1 MRCPPVGGVVA
12 HQHRMAKRGRPKT
25 LEFSPTKRSKALI
38 DWNDPSRQAHV
49 LDWRHRAQDFGLAVE
64 THDDLEEAGQPFVPS
79 PEQILHDEEP
89 EAFEDQPVRADQEE
103 DEEQLEAGTPAGR
116 DEVDLVRV
124 YLGHIGKRKLLKAAE
139 ERVIGERIENAQR
152 ALVTMLGDIPSAVQT
167 LLALADRIRTKGD
180 PAAELILLPEGGEL
194 KEEHVT
200 PVLKAFARMKR
211 RRCLIDNAKAK
222 LDTPRLGVKAK
233 AQLESQ
239 IERTRKAIAD
249 DLAAQPIRPSLID
262 DVVTELRH
270 VDDEFQSLEQLP
282 REQRLKRCQ
291 ELEARV
297 GLSRA
302 EFRKRFARAQA
313 SEDTVREEKRFLM
326 EANLRLV
333 VSIAKRYMNRGLS
346 FLDLIQEGNLG
357 LMKAVDRFQFR
368 RGFKFST
375 YATWWI
381 RQAITRAIA
390 DHGRT
395 IRLPVHV
402 IESLNRLEKERKAL
416 RTDRG
421 RDPSPDDLAERLKM
435 PVSKVRL
442 LLDAQ
447 KTPYSL
453 EMKVG
458 EDENTEL
465 GDLLRDTSVRSP
477 EEATL
482 EGDLSN
488 EVSRALAPLSDREK
502 EVLRL
507 RYGLGTDREYTLEE
521 IGKRLSVTR
530 ERVRQIESRALQK
543 VRAAKSGEALARKPA

>member
-1 MRCPPVGGVVA
+1 MLPENDMPKA
-12 HQHRMAKRGRPKT
+12 ARGRPKT
-25 LEFSPTKRSKALI
+25 LEFTPTRRRKALI
-38 DWNDPSRQAHV
+38 DWSDPSKQAHV
-49 LDWRHRAQDFGLAVE
+49 LDWRHRAQEFGLAVE
-64 THDDLEEAGQPFVPS
+64 THDELEDSGQPFAPS

-89 EAFEDQPVRADQEE
+89 EAFEDQAVQTDE
-103 DEEQLEAGTPAGR
+103 EEQLEPGGPVGR
-116 DEVDLVRV
+116 EEVDLVRV
-124 YLGHIGKRKLLKAAE
+124 YLQHIGKRKLLKAAE

-152 ALVTMLGDIPSAVQT
+152 DLVMTLGDIPSAVQT
-167 LLALADRIRTKGD
+167 LAALADRIRSKGD

-194 KEEHVT
+194 KEEHIT
-200 PVLKAFARMKR
+200 PVLRAFARSKR
-211 RRCLIDNAKAK
+211 RRLLIDSARAR
-222 LDTPRLGVKAK
+222 LEHARLGARAR

-239 IERTRKAIAD
+239 IDRTRKAISE

-262 DVVTELRH
+262 DIVTELRH
-270 VDDEFQSLEQLP
+270 VDEEFRNLEQLP
-282 REQRLKRCQ
+282 REDRLKRCQ

-297 GLSRA
+297 GLTRA
-302 EFRKRFARAQA
+302 EFRKRYGRVQA

-416 RTDRG
+416 RSERG

-458 EDENTEL
+458 EDESTEL
-465 GDLLRDTSVRSP
+465 GELLRDTSIRSP

-488 EVSRALAPLSDREK
+488 EVTRALAPLSDREK

-521 IGKRLSVTR
+521 IGRRLSVTR

-543 VRAAKSGEALARKPA
+543 VRAARGGENLARKPA

>member
-1 MRCPPVGGVVA
+1 MP
-12 HQHRMAKRGRPKT
+12 KRGRPKT
-25 LEFSPTKRSKALI
+25 LEFTPAKPRKPLI

-49 LDWRHRAQDFGLAVE
+49 LDWRHRAQEFGLAVE
-64 THDDLEEAGQPFVPS
+64 THEELEDTGQAFAPS

-89 EAFEDQPVRADQEE
+89 EAFEDQPVGAEAEE
-103 DEEQLEAGTPAGR
+103 EEQLEAAAPAGR
-116 DEVDLVRV
+116 EEVDLVRV
-124 YLGHIGKRKLLKAAE
+124 YLQHIGKRKLLKAAE
-139 ERVIGERIENAQR
+139 ERTIGERIENAQR
-152 ALVTMLGDIPSAVQT
+152 DLVMTLGDVPSAVQT
-167 LLALADRIRTKGD
+167 LVALADRVRTKGD

-200 PVLKAFARMKR
+200 PVLKAFARVKR
-211 RRCLIDNAKAK
+211 RRCIIENAKVK
-222 LDTPRLGVKAK
+222 LEAPKLGVKAK
-233 AQLESQ
+233 AQIEGQ
-239 IERTRKAIAD
+239 IARTRKAVAEE
-249 DLAAQPIRPSLID
+249 LAAQPIRPSLID
-262 DVVTELRH
+262 DIVAELTH
-270 VDDEFQSLEQLP
+270 LDGEFHTLEQVP
-282 REQRLKRCQ
+282 REQRLQRCR
-291 ELEARV
+291 ELEAYV
-297 GLSRA
+297 GLTRA
-302 EFRKRFARAQA
+302 EFRRRFARVSA

-416 RTDRG
+416 RSERG

-435 PVSKVRL
+435 PVAKVRL

-477 EEATL
+477 EESTL
-482 EGDLSN
+482 EGDLTN
-488 EVSRALAPLSDREK
+488 EVTRALAPLSDREK

-521 IGKRLSVTR
+521 IGRRLSVTR

-543 VRAAKSGEALARKPA
+543 VRAARNAQAVRKPA

>member
-1 MRCPPVGGVVA
+1 MPKAAP
-12 HQHRMAKRGRPKT
+12 RGRPKT
-25 LEFSPTKRSKALI
+25 LEFAPGRRRKALI
-38 DWNDPSRQAHV
+38 DWSDPSKQAHV
-49 LDWRHRAQDFGLAVE
+49 LDWRHRAQEFGLAVE
-64 THDDLEEAGQPFVPS
+64 THDELEDAGQPFAPS
-79 PEQILHDEEP
+79 AEQILHDEEP
-89 EAFEDQPVRADQEE
+89 EAFEDQAVAAEE
-103 DEEQLEAGTPAGR
+103 EEQLEAGAPVGR
-116 DEVDLVRV
+116 EEVDLVRV
-124 YLGHIGKRKLLKAAE
+124 YLQHIGKRKLLKAAE

-152 ALVTMLGDIPSAVQT
+152 DLVMTLGDIPSAVQT
-167 LLALADRIRTKGD
+167 LLALADRIRSKGD

-200 PVLKAFARMKR
+200 PVLKTFARIKR
-211 RRCLIDNAKAK
+211 RRLLIDSARARLDNA
-222 LDTPRLGVKAK
+222 RLGVRTR

-239 IERTRKAIAD
+239 IDRTRKAIGE
-249 DLAAQPIRPSLID
+249 DLAAQPIRPSLVD

-270 VDDEFQSLEQLP
+270 VDEEFRNLEQLP
-282 REQRLKRCQ
+282 REERLKRCP

-297 GLSRA
+297 GLARA
-302 EFRKRFARAQA
+302 EFRKRYARVQA
-313 SEDTVREEKRFLM
+313 TEDTVREEKRFLM

-416 RTDRG
+416 RTERG

-458 EDENTEL
+458 EDESTEL
-465 GDLLRDTSVRSP
+465 GELLRDTTIRSP

-488 EVSRALAPLSDREK
+488 EVTRALAPLSDREK

-521 IGKRLSVTR
+521 IGRRLSVTR

-543 VRAAKSGEALARKPA
+543 VRAARSGESLARKPA

>member
-1 MRCPPVGGVVA
+1 MP
-12 HQHRMAKRGRPKT
+12 KRGRPKT
-25 LEFSPTKRSKALI
+25 LEFTPAKPRKPLI

-49 LDWRHRAQDFGLAVE
+49 LDWRHRAQEFGLAVE
-64 THDDLEEAGQPFVPS
+64 THEELEDTGQAFAPS

-89 EAFEDQPVRADQEE
+89 EAFEDQPVGAEAEE
-103 DEEQLEAGTPAGR
+103 EEQLEAAAPAGR
-116 DEVDLVRV
+116 EEVDLVRV
-124 YLGHIGKRKLLKAAE
+124 YLQHIGKRKLLKAAE
-139 ERVIGERIENAQR
+139 ERTIGERIENAQR
-152 ALVTMLGDIPSAVQT
+152 DLVMTLGDVPSAVQT
-167 LLALADRIRTKGD
+167 LVALADRVRTKGD

-200 PVLKAFARMKR
+200 PVLKAFARVKR
-211 RRCLIDNAKAK
+211 RRCIIENAKLK
-222 LDTPRLGVKAK
+222 LEAPKLGVKAK
-233 AQLESQ
+233 AQIEGQ
-239 IERTRKAIAD
+239 IARTRKAVAEE
-249 DLAAQPIRPSLID
+249 LAAQPIRPSLID
-262 DVVTELRH
+262 DIVAELTH
-270 VDDEFQSLEQLP
+270 LDGEFHTLEQVP
-282 REQRLKRCQ
+282 REQRLQRCR
-291 ELEARV
+291 ELEAYV
-297 GLSRA
+297 GLTRA
-302 EFRKRFARAQA
+302 EFRRRFARVSA

-416 RTDRG
+416 RSERG

-435 PVSKVRL
+435 PVAKVRL

-477 EEATL
+477 EESTL
-482 EGDLSN
+482 EGDLTN
-488 EVSRALAPLSDREK
+488 EVTRALAPLSDREK

-521 IGKRLSVTR
+521 IGRRLSVTR

-543 VRAAKSGEALARKPA
+543 VRAARNAQAVRKPA

>member
-1 MRCPPVGGVVA
+1 MP
-12 HQHRMAKRGRPKT
+12 KSGRPKT
-25 LEFSPTKRSKALI
+25 LEFTPAKPRKPLI

-49 LDWRHRAQDFGLAVE
+49 LDWRHRAQEFGLAVE
-64 THDDLEEAGQPFVPS
+64 THEELEDSGQPFAPS

-89 EAFEDQPVRADQEE
+89 EAFEDQPVGAEAEE
-103 DEEQLEAGTPAGR
+103 EEQLEAAAPAGR
-116 DEVDLVRV
+116 EEVDLVRV
-124 YLGHIGKRKLLKAAE
+124 YLQHIGKRKLLKAAE
-139 ERVIGERIENAQR
+139 ERTIGERIENAQR
-152 ALVTMLGDIPSAVQT
+152 DLVMTLGDVPSAVQT
-167 LLALADRIRTKGD
+167 LVALADRVRTKGD

-200 PVLKAFARMKR
+200 PVLKAFARVKR
-211 RRCLIDNAKAK
+211 RRCIIENAKVK
-222 LDTPRLGVKAK
+222 LEAPKLGVKAK
-233 AQLESQ
+233 AQIEGQ
-239 IERTRKAIAD
+239 IARTRKAVAEE
-249 DLAAQPIRPSLID
+249 LAAQPIRPSLID
-262 DVVTELRH
+262 DIVAELTH
-270 VDDEFQSLEQLP
+270 LDGEFHTLEQVP
-282 REQRLKRCQ
+282 REQRLQRCR
-291 ELEARV
+291 ELEAYV
-297 GLSRA
+297 GLTRA
-302 EFRKRFARAQA
+302 EFRRRFARVSA

-416 RTDRG
+416 RSERG

-435 PVSKVRL
+435 PVAKVRL

-477 EEATL
+477 EESTL
-482 EGDLSN
+482 EGDLTN
-488 EVSRALAPLSDREK
+488 EVTRALAPLSDREK

-521 IGKRLSVTR
+521 IGRRLSVTR

-543 VRAAKSGEALARKPA
+543 VRAAKNAQAVRKPA

>member
-1 MRCPPVGGVVA
+1 MPKAPRE
-12 HQHRMAKRGRPKT
+12 RPKT
-25 LEFSPTKRSKALI
+25 LEFTPTRRRKALI
-38 DWNDPSRQAHV
+38 DWSDPSKQAHV
-49 LDWRHRAQDFGLAVE
+49 LDWRHRAQEFGLAVE
-64 THDDLEEAGQPFVPS
+64 THDELEDAGQPFAPS
-79 PEQILHDEEP
+79 PEQSLQDEEP
-89 EAFEDQPVRADQEE
+89 EAFEVQAVETEE
-103 DEEQLEAGTPAGR
+103 EEQLEAGAPVGR
-116 DEVDLVRV
+116 EEVDLVRV
-124 YLGHIGKRKLLKAAE
+124 YLQHIGKRKLLKAAE

-152 ALVTMLGDIPSAVQT
+152 DLVMMLGDIPSAVQT
-167 LLALADRIRTKGD
+167 LVALADRIRTKGD

-194 KEEHVT
+194 KEEHIT
-200 PVLKAFARMKR
+200 PVLKAFARVKR
-211 RRCLIDNAKAK
+211 RRLLVDSARAR
-222 LDTPRLGVKAK
+222 LETARLGVRAR

-239 IERTRKAIAD
+239 IERTRKAIGE
-249 DLAAQPIRPSLID
+249 DLSAQPIRPSLVD
-262 DVVTELRH
+262 DIVTELRH
-270 VDDEFQSLEQLP
+270 FDDEFRQLEQLP

-297 GLSRA
+297 GLPRA
-302 EFRKRFARAQA
+302 EFRKRYARVQA
-313 SEDTVREEKRFLM
+313 SEETVREEKRFLM

-416 RTDRG
+416 RTERG

-458 EDENTEL
+458 EDESTEL
-465 GDLLRDTSVRSP
+465 GELLRDTSIRSP

-488 EVSRALAPLSDREK
+488 EVTRALAPLSDREK

-521 IGKRLSVTR
+521 IGRRLSVTR

-543 VRAAKSGEALARKPA
+543 VRAARGGENLARKPA

>member
-1 MRCPPVGGVVA
+1 MP
-12 HQHRMAKRGRPKT
+12 KRGRPKT
-25 LEFSPTKRSKALI
+25 LEFTPTTRRRKALI
-38 DWNDPSRQAHV
+38 DWNDPSKQAHV

-64 THDDLEEAGQPFVPS
+64 THDELEDAGQPFAPS
-79 PEQILHDEEP
+79 PEQLLHDEEP
-89 EAFEDQPVRADQEE
+89 EAFDDQPVGLEAEE
-103 DEEQLEAGTPAGR
+103 DEQLEAGVPAGR
-116 DEVDLVRV
+116 EEVDLVRV
-124 YLGHIGKRKLLKAAE
+124 YLQHIGKRKLLKAAE
-139 ERVIGERIENAQR
+139 ERTIGQRIENAQGD
-152 ALVTMLGDIPSAVQT
+152 LVMTLGDVPSAVQT
-167 LLALADRIRTKGD
+167 LVALADRIRVKGD

-194 KEEHVT
+194 KLEHIA
-200 PVLKAFARMKR
+200 PVLKAFARIKR
-211 RRCLIDNAKAK
+211 RRCIIDNAKAK
-222 LDTPRLGVKAK
+222 LENPRLGVKARAPLD
-233 AQLESQ
+233 AQLE
-239 IERTRKAIAD
+239 RTRRAIAE

-262 DVVTELRH
+262 DIVTELRH
-270 VDDEFQSLEQLP
+270 VDEEFRTLEQLP
-282 REQRLKRCQ
+282 REQRAKRCQ

-302 EFRKRFARAQA
+302 EFRRRYARVQA

-416 RTDRG
+416 RSERG
-421 RDPSPDDLAERLKM
+421 RDPSADDLAERLKM

-488 EVSRALAPLSDREK
+488 EVTRALAPLSDREK

-521 IGKRLSVTR
+521 IGRRLSVTR

-543 VRAAKSGEALARKPA
+543 VRAAKGGQALARKPA

>member
-1 MRCPPVGGVVA
+1 MP
-12 HQHRMAKRGRPKT
+12 KRGRPKT
-25 LEFSPTKRSKALI
+25 LEFTPARRRKALI

-49 LDWRHRAQDFGLAVE
+49 LDWRHRAQEFGLAVE
-64 THDDLEEAGQPFVPS
+64 THEELDDAGHPFAPNA
-79 PEQILHDEEP
+79 EQILHDEEP
-89 EAFEDQPVRADQEE
+89 EAFEDQPVRAEVEEE
-103 DEEQLEAGTPAGR
+103 DEQLEAGAPAGR
-116 DEVDLVRV
+116 EEVDLVRV
-124 YLGHIGKRKLLKAAE
+124 YLQHIGKRKLLKAAD
-139 ERVIGERIENAQR
+139 ERAIGERIENAQR
-152 ALVTMLGDIPSAVQT
+152 DLVTTLGDVPSAVQT

-194 KEEHVT
+194 KEEHIT
-200 PVLKAFARMKR
+200 PVLKAFARVKR
-211 RRCLIDNAKAK
+211 RRAVVDCARAK
-222 LDTPRLGVKAK
+222 LENPKLVAKAK
-233 AQLESQ
+233 AQLETQ
-239 IERTRKAIAD
+239 VVRTRKAIAEE
-249 DLAAQPIRPSLID
+249 LAAQPIRPSL
-262 DVVTELRH
+262 
-270 VDDEFQSLEQLP
+270 VDDIVAELTHLDEQFRAAEQLP
-282 REQRLKRCQ
+282 REQRTTRCH
-291 ELEARV
+291 ELETYV
-297 GLSRA
+297 GLTRA
-302 EFRKRFARAQA
+302 EFRRRFTRVTA

-416 RTDRG
+416 RSENG
-421 RDPSPDDLAERLKM
+421 RDPTPDDLAERLKM
-435 PVSKVRL
+435 PVAKVRL

-453 EMKVG
+453 DMKVG
-458 EDENTEL
+458 EDENSEL
-465 GDLLRDTSVRSP
+465 GDLLRDTSIQSP

-488 EVSRALAPLSDREK
+488 EVTRALAPLSDREK

-521 IGKRLSVTR
+521 IGRRLSVTR

-543 VRAAKSGEALARKPA
+543 VRAAKDAAALARKPA

>member
-1 MRCPPVGGVVA
+1 MP
-12 HQHRMAKRGRPKT
+12 KSGRPKT
-25 LEFSPTKRSKALI
+25 LEFTPAKPRKPLI

-49 LDWRHRAQDFGLAVE
+49 LDWRHRAQEFGLAVE
-64 THDDLEEAGQPFVPS
+64 THEELEDTGQPFAPS

-89 EAFEDQPVRADQEE
+89 EAFEDQPVGAEAEE
-103 DEEQLEAGTPAGR
+103 EEQLEAAAPAGR
-116 DEVDLVRV
+116 EEVDLVRV
-124 YLGHIGKRKLLKAAE
+124 YLQHIGKRKLLKAAE
-139 ERVIGERIENAQR
+139 ERTIGERIENAQR
-152 ALVTMLGDIPSAVQT
+152 DLVMTLGDVPSAVQT
-167 LLALADRIRTKGD
+167 LVALADRVRTKGD

-194 KEEHVT
+194 KDEHVT
-200 PVLKAFARMKR
+200 PVLKAFARVKR
-211 RRCLIDNAKAK
+211 RRCIIENAKVK
-222 LDTPRLGVKAK
+222 LEAPKLGVKAK
-233 AQLESQ
+233 AQIEGQ
-239 IERTRKAIAD
+239 IARTRKAVAEE
-249 DLAAQPIRPSLID
+249 LAAQPIRPSLID
-262 DVVTELRH
+262 DIVAELTH
-270 VDDEFQSLEQLP
+270 LDGEFHTLEQVP
-282 REQRLKRCQ
+282 REQRLQRCR
-291 ELEARV
+291 ELEAYV
-297 GLSRA
+297 GLTRA
-302 EFRKRFARAQA
+302 EFRRRFARVSA

-416 RTDRG
+416 RSERG

-435 PVSKVRL
+435 PVAKVRL

-477 EEATL
+477 EESTL
-482 EGDLSN
+482 EGDLTN
-488 EVSRALAPLSDREK
+488 EVTRALAPLSDREK

-521 IGKRLSVTR
+521 IGRRLSVTR

-543 VRAAKSGEALARKPA
+543 VRAARSAQAVRKPA

>member
-1 MRCPPVGGVVA
+1 MDTGQKVAVPPSI
-12 HQHRMAKRGRPKT
+12 MPKRGRPKT
-25 LEFSPTKRSKALI
+25 LEFTPGKRRKALI
-38 DWNDPSRQAHV
+38 DWDDPSKQAHV
-49 LDWRHRAQDFGLAVE
+49 LDWRHRAQEFGLAVE
-64 THDDLEEAGQPFVPS
+64 THDELEDGQPFAPN

-89 EAFEDQPVRADQEE
+89 EAFDDQPVRAEADQAEE
-103 DEEQLEAGTPAGR
+103 EEPLEAGAPIGR
-116 DEVDLVRV
+116 EDVDLVRV
-124 YLGHIGKRKLLKAAE
+124 YLQHIGKRKLLKAAE
-139 ERVIGERIENAQR
+139 ERTIGQRIENAQR
-152 ALVTMLGDIPSAVQT
+152 DLVTTLGDVPSAVQT
-167 LLALADRIRTKGD
+167 LVSLADRIRTKGD

-200 PVLKAFARMKR
+200 PVLKAFARIKR
-211 RRCLIDNAKAK
+211 RRCLLDGVKAK
-222 LDTPRLGVKAK
+222 LETPRLGAKAK
-233 AQLESQ
+233 AQIDAQ
-239 IERTRKAIAD
+239 IERTRKAIAEE
-249 DLAAQPIRPSLID
+249 LAAQPIRPSLID
-262 DVVTELRH
+262 DIVAELT
-270 VDDEFQSLEQLP
+270 VLDEEFRALEQVP
-282 REQRLKRCQ
+282 REQRATRCHD
-291 ELEARV
+291 LEARV
-297 GLSRA
+297 GLTRA
-302 EFRKRFARAQA
+302 EFRRRFTRVVT

-416 RTDRG
+416 RIEHG

-435 PVSKVRL
+435 PVAKVRL

-458 EDENTEL
+458 EEENTEL
-465 GDLLRDTSVRSP
+465 GDLLRDTSIRSP

-482 EGDLSN
+482 EGDLTN
-488 EVSRALAPLSDREK
+488 EVTRALAPLSDREK

-521 IGKRLSVTR
+521 IGRRLSVTR

-543 VRAAKSGEALARKPA
+543 VRAARNTQAVRKPA

>member
-1 MRCPPVGGVVA
+1 MPKA
-12 HQHRMAKRGRPKT
+12 SRGRPKT
-25 LEFSPTKRSKALI
+25 LEFSPTRRRKPLI
-38 DWNDPSRQAHV
+38 DWNDPSKQVHV
-49 LDWRHRAQDFGLAVE
+49 LDWRHRAQEFGLAVE
-64 THDDLEEAGQPFVPS
+64 THDEMEDAGQPFAPS
-79 PEQILHDEEP
+79 PEQILQDEEP
-89 EAFEDQPVRADQEE
+89 EAFEDQPVDRDG
-103 DEEQLEAGTPAGR
+103 EEQLEAGAPVGR
-116 DEVDLVRV
+116 EEVDLVRV
-124 YLGHIGKRKLLKAAE
+124 YLQHIGKRKLLKAAE
-139 ERVIGERIENAQR
+139 ERVIGQRIEDAQR
-152 ALVTMLGDIPSAVQT
+152 ELVTRLGDIPSAVQT
-167 LLALADRIRTKGD
+167 LMALADRIRGKGD

-194 KEEHVT
+194 KDEHIT
-200 PVLKAFARMKR
+200 PVIKAFARIKR
-211 RRCLIDNAKAK
+211 RRALIDAARVKLENARLAAK
-222 LDTPRLGVKAK
+222 SR

-239 IERTRKAIAD
+239 IERMRKAIAEE
-249 DLAAQPIRPSLID
+249 LATQPIRPSLVD
-262 DVVTELRH
+262 DIVTELRH
-270 VDDEFQSLEQLP
+270 VDEEFRNLEQIP
-282 REQRLKRCQ
+282 REQSLKRCQ
-291 ELEARV
+291 ELEA
-297 GLSRA
+297 GLGLTRA
-302 EFRKRFARAQA
+302 EFRKRYARVQA

-416 RTDRG
+416 RTERG
-421 RDPSPDDLAERLKM
+421 RDPSPDDLADRLKM

-458 EDENTEL
+458 EDESTEL
-465 GDLLRDTSVRSP
+465 GDLLRDESVRSP

-488 EVSRALAPLSDREK
+488 EVTRALAPLSDREK

-521 IGKRLSVTR
+521 IGRRLSVTR

-543 VRAAKSGEALARKPA
+543 VRAARSGEALARKPA

>member
-1 MRCPPVGGVVA
+1 MLPDSDMPKA
-12 HQHRMAKRGRPKT
+12 PRGRPKT
-25 LEFSPTKRSKALI
+25 LEFAPGRRRKALI
-38 DWNDPSRQAHV
+38 DWSDPSKQAHV
-49 LDWRHRAQDFGLAVE
+49 LDWRHRAQEFGLAVE
-64 THDDLEEAGQPFVPS
+64 THDELEDAGQPFAPS

-89 EAFEDQPVRADQEE
+89 EAFEDQAVASEE
-103 DEEQLEAGTPAGR
+103 EEQLETAAPVGR
-116 DEVDLVRV
+116 EEVDLVRV
-124 YLGHIGKRKLLKAAE
+124 YLQHIGKRKLLKAAE

-152 ALVTMLGDIPSAVQT
+152 DLVMTLGDIPSAVQS
-167 LLALADRIRTKGD
+167 LLTLADRIRSKGD

-194 KEEHVT
+194 KEEHIT
-200 PVLKAFARMKR
+200 PVLRAFARIKR
-211 RRCLIDNAKAK
+211 RRLLIDAARVR
-222 LDTPRLGVKAK
+222 LDNTRLGARTR

-239 IERTRKAIAD
+239 IDRTRKAIGE
-249 DLAAQPIRPSLID
+249 DLAAQPIRPSLVD
-262 DVVTELRH
+262 DIVTELRH
-270 VDDEFQSLEQLP
+270 VDDEFRDLEQLP
-282 REQRLKRCQ
+282 RDQRLKRCQ

-297 GLSRA
+297 GLTRA
-302 EFRKRFARAQA
+302 EFRKRYGRVQA
-313 SEDTVREEKRFLM
+313 TEDTVREEKRFLM

-416 RTDRG
+416 RSERG
-421 RDPSPDDLAERLKM
+421 RDPSPDDLADRLKM

-458 EDENTEL
+458 EDESTEL
-465 GDLLRDTSVRSP
+465 GELLRDTSIRSP

-488 EVSRALAPLSDREK
+488 EVTRALAPLSDREK

-521 IGKRLSVTR
+521 IGRRLSVTR

-543 VRAAKSGEALARKPA
+543 VRAARSGESLARKPA

>member
-1 MRCPPVGGVVA
+1 MPKAP
-12 HQHRMAKRGRPKT
+12 RGRPKT
-25 LEFSPTKRSKALI
+25 LEFAPTRRRKALI
-38 DWNDPSRQAHV
+38 DWSDPSKQAHV
-49 LDWRHRAQDFGLAVE
+49 LDWRHRAQEFGLAVE
-64 THDDLEEAGQPFVPS
+64 THDELEDAGQPFAPS
-79 PEQILHDEEP
+79 AEQILHDEEP
-89 EAFEDQPVRADQEE
+89 EAFEDQTVQTDE
-103 DEEQLEAGTPAGR
+103 EEQLGAGAPVGR
-116 DEVDLVRV
+116 EEVDLVRV
-124 YLGHIGKRKLLKAAE
+124 YLQHIGKRKLLKAAE

-152 ALVTMLGDIPSAVQT
+152 DLVMTLGDIPSAVQT
-167 LLALADRIRTKGD
+167 LVALAERIRSKGD

-194 KEEHVT
+194 KEEHIT
-200 PVLKAFARMKR
+200 PALKAFARIKR
-211 RRCLIDNAKAK
+211 RRLLIDSARAR
-222 LDTPRLGVKAK
+222 LEAPRVSARTR

-239 IERTRKAIAD
+239 IDRTRKAIAVE
-249 DLAAQPIRPSLID
+249 LAAQPIRPSLID
-262 DVVTELRH
+262 DIVTELRH
-270 VDDEFQSLEQLP
+270 VDEEFRNLEQLP
-282 REQRLKRCQ
+282 REQRLTGYQ

-297 GLSRA
+297 ALTRA
-302 EFRKRFARAQA
+302 EFRKRYARVQA

-416 RTDRG
+416 RSERG

-453 EMKVG
+453 EMRVG
-458 EDENTEL
+458 EDESTEL
-465 GDLLRDTSVRSP
+465 GELLRDTSIRSP

-488 EVSRALAPLSDREK
+488 EVTRALAPLSDREK

-521 IGKRLSVTR
+521 IGRRLSVTR

-543 VRAAKSGEALARKPA
+543 VRAARGGESLARKPA

>member
-1 MRCPPVGGVVA
+1 LLPDSHMPKAP
-12 HQHRMAKRGRPKT
+12 RGRPKT
-25 LEFSPTKRSKALI
+25 LEFEPGRRRKALI
-38 DWNDPSRQAHV
+38 DWSDPSKQAHV
-49 LDWRHRAQDFGLAVE
+49 LDWRHRAQEFGLAVE
-64 THDDLEEAGQPFVPS
+64 THDELEDAGQPFAPS

-89 EAFEDQPVRADQEE
+89 EAFEDQAVATEEE
-103 DEEQLEAGTPAGR
+103 DQLEATAPVGR
-116 DEVDLVRV
+116 EEVDLVRV
-124 YLGHIGKRKLLKAAE
+124 YLQHIGKRKLLKAAE

-152 ALVTMLGDIPSAVQT
+152 DLVMTLGDIPSAVQT
-167 LLALADRIRTKGD
+167 LLALADRIRSKGE

-194 KEEHVT
+194 KEEHIT
-200 PVLKAFARMKR
+200 PVLRAFARIKR
-211 RRCLIDNAKAK
+211 RRVLIDAARVR
-222 LDTPRLGVKAK
+222 LDNTRLGARTR

-239 IERTRKAIAD
+239 IDRTRKAIGE
-249 DLAAQPIRPSLID
+249 DLAAQPIRPSLVD
-262 DVVTELRH
+262 DIVTELRH
-270 VDDEFQSLEQLP
+270 VDDEFRDLEQLP

-297 GLSRA
+297 GLTRS
-302 EFRKRFARAQA
+302 EFRKRHARVQA
-313 SEDTVREEKRFLM
+313 TEDTVREEKRFLM

-416 RTDRG
+416 RSERG
-421 RDPSPDDLAERLKM
+421 RDPSPDDLADRLKM

-458 EDENTEL
+458 EDESTEL
-465 GDLLRDTSVRSP
+465 GELLRDTSIRSP

-488 EVSRALAPLSDREK
+488 EVTRALAPLSDREK

-521 IGKRLSVTR
+521 IGRRLSVTR

-543 VRAAKSGEALARKPA
+543 VRAARSGESLARKPA

>member
-1 MRCPPVGGVVA
+1 MP
-12 HQHRMAKRGRPKT
+12 KRSRPKT
-25 LEFSPTKRSKALI
+25 LEFAPTKRRNTALI

-49 LDWRHRAQDFGLAVE
+49 LDWRHRAQEFGLAVE
-64 THDDLEEAGQPFVPS
+64 THEEVEDAGQPFAPS
-79 PEQILHDEEP
+79 PEQILHEEEP
-89 EAFEDQPVRADQEE
+89 EAFEDQPVSAEVEE
-103 DEEQLEAGTPAGR
+103 DDQLETGPPAGR
-116 DEVDLVRV
+116 EEVDLVRV
-124 YLGHIGKRKLLKAAE
+124 YLQHIGKRKLLKAAD
-139 ERVIGERIENAQR
+139 ERAIGERIENAQR
-152 ALVTMLGDIPSAVQT
+152 DLVTTLGDVPSAVQT
-167 LLALADRIRTKGD
+167 LVALADRIRTKGE

-194 KEEHVT
+194 KEAHVA
-200 PVLKAFARMKR
+200 PVLKAFARIKR
-211 RRCLIDNAKAK
+211 RHCIVDGARAK
-222 LDTPRLGVKAK
+222 LESPKLGAKAK
-233 AQLESQ
+233 AQLEWQ
-239 IERTRKAIAD
+239 IVRTRHATAE

-262 DVVTELRH
+262 DIVAELTRL
-270 VDDEFQSLEQLP
+270 DDEFKTLEHVP
-282 REQRLKRCQ
+282 REQRQQRCR
-291 ELEARV
+291 ELEAYV
-297 GLSRA
+297 GLTRV
-302 EFRKRFARAQA
+302 EFRKRFARVAA
-313 SEDTVREEKRFLM
+313 SEDTVREEKRVLM

-402 IESLNRLEKERKAL
+402 IESLNRLEKERKSL
-416 RTDRG
+416 RSERG

-435 PVSKVRL
+435 PVAKVRL

-488 EVSRALAPLSDREK
+488 EIARALAPLTDREK

-521 IGKRLSVTR
+521 IGRRLSVTR

-543 VRAAKSGEALARKPA
+543 VRAARNGQAVRKPA

>member
-1 MRCPPVGGVVA
+1 MPKAP
-12 HQHRMAKRGRPKT
+12 RGRPKT
-25 LEFSPTKRSKALI
+25 LEFEPGRRRKALI
-38 DWNDPSRQAHV
+38 DWSDPSKQAHV
-49 LDWRHRAQDFGLAVE
+49 LDWRHRAQEFGLAVE
-64 THDDLEEAGQPFVPS
+64 THDELEDAGQPFAPS

-89 EAFEDQPVRADQEE
+89 EAFEDQAVATEEE
-103 DEEQLEAGTPAGR
+103 DQLEAAAPVGR
-116 DEVDLVRV
+116 EEVDLVRV
-124 YLGHIGKRKLLKAAE
+124 YLQHIGKRKLLKAAE

-152 ALVTMLGDIPSAVQT
+152 DLVMTLGDIPSAVQT
-167 LLALADRIRTKGD
+167 LLALADRIRSKGE

-194 KEEHVT
+194 KEEHIT
-200 PVLKAFARMKR
+200 PVLRAFARIKR
-211 RRCLIDNAKAK
+211 RRVLIDAARVR
-222 LDTPRLGVKAK
+222 LDNTRLGARTR

-239 IERTRKAIAD
+239 IDRTRKAIGE
-249 DLAAQPIRPSLID
+249 DLAAQPIRPSLVD
-262 DVVTELRH
+262 DIVTELRH
-270 VDDEFQSLEQLP
+270 VDDEFRDLEQLP

-297 GLSRA
+297 GLTRS
-302 EFRKRFARAQA
+302 EFRKRHARVQA
-313 SEDTVREEKRFLM
+313 TEDTVREEKRFLM

-416 RTDRG
+416 RSERG
-421 RDPSPDDLAERLKM
+421 RDPSPDDLADRLKM

-458 EDENTEL
+458 EDESTEL
-465 GDLLRDTSVRSP
+465 GELLRDTSIRSP

-488 EVSRALAPLSDREK
+488 EVTRALAPLSDREK

-521 IGKRLSVTR
+521 IGRRLSVTR

-543 VRAAKSGEALARKPA
+543 VRAARSGESLARKPA

>member
-1 MRCPPVGGVVA
+1 MP
-12 HQHRMAKRGRPKT
+12 KRGRPKT
-25 LEFSPTKRSKALI
+25 LEFTPAKPRKPLI

-49 LDWRHRAQDFGLAVE
+49 LDWRHRAQEFGLAVE
-64 THDDLEEAGQPFVPS
+64 THEELEDSGQPFAPS

-89 EAFEDQPVRADQEE
+89 EAFEDQPVGAEAEE
-103 DEEQLEAGTPAGR
+103 EEQLEAAAPAGR
-116 DEVDLVRV
+116 EEVDLVRV
-124 YLGHIGKRKLLKAAE
+124 YLQHIGKRKLLKAAE
-139 ERVIGERIENAQR
+139 ERTIGERIENAQR
-152 ALVTMLGDIPSAVQT
+152 DLVMTLGDVPSAVQT
-167 LLALADRIRTKGD
+167 LVALADRVRTKGD

-200 PVLKAFARMKR
+200 PVLKAFARVKR
-211 RRCLIDNAKAK
+211 RRCIIENAKVK
-222 LDTPRLGVKAK
+222 LEAPKLGVKAK
-233 AQLESQ
+233 AQIEGQ
-239 IERTRKAIAD
+239 IARTRKAVAEE
-249 DLAAQPIRPSLID
+249 LAAQPIRPSLID
-262 DVVTELRH
+262 DIVAELTH
-270 VDDEFQSLEQLP
+270 LDGEFHTLEQVP
-282 REQRLKRCQ
+282 REQRLQRCR
-291 ELEARV
+291 ELEAYV
-297 GLSRA
+297 GLTRA
-302 EFRKRFARAQA
+302 EFRRRFARVSA

-416 RTDRG
+416 RSERG

-435 PVSKVRL
+435 PVAKVRL

-477 EEATL
+477 EESTL
-482 EGDLSN
+482 EGDLTN
-488 EVSRALAPLSDREK
+488 EVTRALAPLSDREK

-521 IGKRLSVTR
+521 IGRRLSVTR

-543 VRAAKSGEALARKPA
+543 VRAAKNAQAVRKPA

>member
-1 MRCPPVGGVVA
+1 MPKP
-12 HQHRMAKRGRPKT
+12 GRPKKT
-25 LEFSPTKRSKALI
+25 LEFTPTKRRKALI
-38 DWNDPSRQAHV
+38 DWNDPSKQAHV
-49 LDWRHRAQDFGLAVE
+49 LDWRHRAQEFGLAVD
-64 THDDLEEAGQPFVPS
+64 THEDVEDAGQPFAPS
-79 PEQILHDEEP
+79 AEQILHDEEP
-89 EAFEDQPVRADQEE
+89 EAFDDQPVRAEAEEE
-103 DEEQLEAGTPAGR
+103 DQVEAGVPAGR
-116 DEVDLVRV
+116 EDVDLVRV
-124 YLGHIGKRKLLKAAE
+124 YLQHIGKRKLLKAAE
-139 ERVIGERIENAQR
+139 ERTIGERIENAQR
-152 ALVTMLGDIPSAVQT
+152 DLVTTLGDVPSAITT
-167 LLALADRIRTKGD
+167 LLSLADRIRTKGD

-194 KEEHVT
+194 KQEHVT
-200 PVLKAFARMKR
+200 PVLKAFARIKR
-211 RRCLIDNAKAK
+211 RRCIIDGAKEK
-222 LDTPRLGVKAK
+222 LGNPRLGVKAK
-233 AQLESQ
+233 AQIESQ
-239 IERTRKAIAD
+239 IARTRKAMAD

-262 DVVTELRH
+262 DIVTELTH
-270 VDDEFQSLEQLP
+270 LDEEFRATEQLP
-282 REQRLKRCQ
+282 REERTKRCH
-291 ELEARV
+291 ELEASV
-297 GLSRA
+297 GLTRA
-302 EFRKRFARAQA
+302 EFKRRFSRVSA

-390 DHGRT
+390 DNGRT

-416 RTDRG
+416 RSEHG

-435 PVSKVRL
+435 PVAKVRL

-465 GDLLRDTSVRSP
+465 GDLLRDTSIRSP

-488 EVSRALAPLSDREK
+488 EVTRALAPLSDREK

-521 IGKRLSVTR
+521 IGRRLSVTR

-543 VRAAKSGEALARKPA
+543 VRAARNAQAVRKPA

>member
-1 MRCPPVGGVVA
+1 MPKK
-12 HQHRMAKRGRPKT
+12 MSTKTSRP
-25 LEFSPTKRSKALI
+25 LEFTPSPRRRKALI
-38 DWNDPSRQAHV
+38 DWNDPSKQAHV
-49 LDWRHRAQDFGLAVE
+49 LDWRQRAQEFGLSVD
-64 THDDLEEAGQPFVPS
+64 THDELEDVGQPFAPN
-79 PEQILHDEEP
+79 PEQLLHDEEP
-89 EAFEDQPVRADQEE
+89 EAFDDQDISAERVEAEE
-103 DEEQLEAGTPAGR
+103 EALDTSVPAGGR
-116 DEVDLVRV
+116 EEVDLVRV
-124 YLGHIGKRKLLKAAE
+124 YLQHIGKRKLLKAAE
-139 ERVIGERIENAQR
+139 ERVIGEKIENAIKE
-152 ALVTMLGDIPSAVQT
+152 LVTTLGDVPSAVQT
-167 LLALADRIRTKGD
+167 LVALADRIKAKGD

-194 KEEHVT
+194 KEEHIT
-200 PVLKAFARMKR
+200 PVLKSFARIKR
-211 RRCLIDNAKAK
+211 RRALIDAAKVK
-222 LDTPRLGVKAK
+222 LENPRLGVKAR
-233 AQLESQ
+233 AQIDGQ
-239 IERTRKAIAD
+239 IARTRTAIAEE
-249 DLAAQPIRPSLID
+249 LASLPIRPSLID
-262 DVVTELRH
+262 DIVTELLH
-270 VDDEFQSLEQLP
+270 VDREFNTLDHLP
-282 REQRLKRCQ
+282 REQRLPQSRA
-291 ELEARV
+291 LEARV
-297 GLSRA
+297 GVSRA
-302 EFRKRFARAQA
+302 EFRKRYARVQA
-313 SEDTVREEKRFLM
+313 AEDTVREEKRYLM

-416 RTDRG
+416 RSEGG

-435 PVSKVRL
+435 PVAKVRL

-458 EDENTEL
+458 EDEGTEL
-465 GDLLRDTSVRSP
+465 GDLLKDTSVRSP
-477 EEATL
+477 EETTL

-488 EVSRALAPLSDREK
+488 EVSRALAPLSDRER

-521 IGKRLSVTR
+521 IGRRLSVTR

-543 VRAAKSGEALARKPA
+543 VRAARNGAAAALVARKPA

>member
-1 MRCPPVGGVVA
+1 LLPENDMPKAPRE
-12 HQHRMAKRGRPKT
+12 RPKT
-25 LEFSPTKRSKALI
+25 LEFAPTRRRKPLI
-38 DWNDPSRQAHV
+38 DWSDPSKQAHV
-49 LDWRHRAQDFGLAVE
+49 LDWRHRAQEFGLAVE
-64 THDDLEEAGQPFVPS
+64 THDELEDAPQPFAPS

-89 EAFEDQPVRADQEE
+89 EAFEDQTVEAEE
-103 DEEQLEAGTPAGR
+103 EEQLEASAPVGR
-116 DEVDLVRV
+116 EEVDLVRV
-124 YLGHIGKRKLLKAAE
+124 YLQHIGKRKLLKAAE

-152 ALVTMLGDIPSAVQT
+152 DLVMMLGDIPSAVQS
-167 LLALADRIRTKGD
+167 LVALADRIRSKGD

-194 KEEHVT
+194 KEEHIT
-200 PVLKAFARMKR
+200 PVLKAFARIKR
-211 RRCLIDNAKAK
+211 RRVLIDGARTR
-222 LDTPRLGVKAK
+222 LDTARLGVRPR

-239 IERTRKAIAD
+239 IDRTRKAIAE
-249 DLAAQPIRPSLID
+249 DLAAQPIRPSLVD
-262 DVVTELRH
+262 DIVTELRH
-270 VDDEFQSLEQLP
+270 MDDQFRSLEQLP

-291 ELEARV
+291 ELETRV
-297 GLSRA
+297 GLTRA
-302 EFRKRFARAQA
+302 EFRKRYARVQA
-313 SEDTVREEKRFLM
+313 SEDTVREEKRLLM

-416 RTDRG
+416 RSERG

-458 EDENTEL
+458 EDESTEL
-465 GDLLRDTSVRSP
+465 GELLRDTSIRSP

-488 EVSRALAPLSDREK
+488 EVTRALAPLSDRER

-521 IGKRLSVTR
+521 IGRRLSVTR

-543 VRAAKSGEALARKPA
+543 VRAARSGENLARKPA